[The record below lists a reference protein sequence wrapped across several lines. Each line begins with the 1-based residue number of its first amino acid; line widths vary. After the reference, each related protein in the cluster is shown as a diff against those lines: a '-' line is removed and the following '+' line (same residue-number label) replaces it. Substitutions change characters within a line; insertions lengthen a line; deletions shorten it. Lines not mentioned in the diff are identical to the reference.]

1 MEWAMKQTFKVIPV
15 DTNEAI
21 LTLHPKNRK
30 KLVLEERRH
39 WTLCFGTQKMKL
51 ALHYSKKLSSNHLAL
66 PHPVIR
72 FLKLPITPEYELIRR
87 KHDLIIGPYI
97 GILAAGTNRGLLKS
111 LDNLMDYCKNNTS
124 IQGAIVAFS
133 LEGTNR
139 VNHTIRGYLYNGDKH
154 SWEPGL
160 FNYPAAIFK
169 KTEASRKWVDHFE
182 SIIEN
187 RIFNSKGID
196 KWKMHQ
202 LLSHSPNLKTHLPE
216 TIIYREIEDF
226 HSFLSR
232 HSDILVKPI
241 DGSWGKDIRKIS
253 RKSGG
258 WDLNHMGKKKK
269 RKYNNEQD
277 LLSHLKNK
285 LIPSKYI
292 IQRGIDLLSIN
303 KRLVDFRVIMV
314 KDRLG
319 KWRQMGFVTR
329 FGKTKSIVTNISA
342 GGLAEKGEITLK
354 NKMNM
359 TDEEVFSLKKTMY
372 KITYEICK
380 TLDGYGHYGNLGID
394 MALDTNNHLWIIEVN
409 NNNPD
414 PTIALD
420 MRDEQLFQNILLSN
434 MLYAKK
440 LAGF

>member
-1 MEWAMKQTFKVIPV
+1 MKQTFKVIPI
-15 DTNEAI
+15 DTDEAI

-30 KLVLEERRH
+30 KLVLEQRRH
-39 WTLCFGTQKMKL
+39 WTLCFGITKMKL
-51 ALHYSKKLSSNHLAL
+51 TLHYSKKLSSNHLAL
-66 PHPVIR
+66 PQPVIR
-72 FLKLPITPEYELIRR
+72 FLKLPISLEYELIRR
-87 KHDLIIGPYI
+87 KHDLLIGPYI

-111 LDNLMDYCKNNTS
+111 LDNLMDYCKNYTS
-124 IQGAIVAFS
+124 IHGAILAFS

-139 VNHTIRGYLYNGDKH
+139 ANHTIRGYLFNGDKH

-169 KTEASRKWVDHFE
+169 KTEAGRKWVDHFE
-182 SIIEN
+182 SIIGN
-187 RIFNSKGID
+187 RIFNSQGID

-202 LLSHSPNLKTHLPE
+202 LLSYSPYLQIHLPE
-216 TIIYREIEDF
+216 TLIYREMEDF
-226 HSFLSR
+226 QSFLSR
-232 HSDILVKPI
+232 HSNILVKPI

-253 RKSGG
+253 RISGG
-258 WDLNHMGKKKK
+258 WVLSHMGKQKK

-277 LLSHLKNK
+277 LLSHLKNN
-285 LIPSKYI
+285 LIPSEYI

-303 KRLVDFRVIMV
+303 KRLIDFRIILV
-314 KDRLG
+314 KDGFG
-319 KWRQMGFVTR
+319 KWKQMGFVTR
-329 FGKTKSIVTNISA
+329 YGKTKSIVTNISA
-342 GGLAEKGEITLK
+342 GGYAEKGEVTLK
-354 NKMNM
+354 NRMQM
-359 TDEEVFSLKKTMY
+359 TDEEVSSLKKKMH
-372 KITYEICK
+372 KIAYEICM
-380 TLDGYGHYGNLGID
+380 TLDRYGHYGNLGID

-440 LAGF
+440 SAGF